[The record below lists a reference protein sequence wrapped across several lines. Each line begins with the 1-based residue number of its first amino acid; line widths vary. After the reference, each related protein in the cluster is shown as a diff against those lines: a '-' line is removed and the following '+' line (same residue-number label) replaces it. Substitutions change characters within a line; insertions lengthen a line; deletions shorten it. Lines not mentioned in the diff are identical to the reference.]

1 VTIVQ
6 VIKSNE
12 FFYLLK
18 IFEINGFIVNEPF
31 STTDEPKGS
40 GTGKKSRDFQGF

>member
-1 VTIVQ
+1 VTAIQ
-6 VIKSNE
+6 LIKSNE

-40 GTGKKSRDFQGF
+40 GVAKKLKDFQGF